1 MRAQLLASA
10 SHRELYYALQVGL
23 EIDISL
29 HTYRVAACTDLLALM
44 YQVYDDKARGGESST
59 GVNLKKLRL
68 TLYDYTIWSRQG
80 RLWHQMWTSELC
92 ASSETNKNTFQS

>member
-1 MRAQLLASA
+1 MRAWAQLLASA

-44 YQVYDDKARGGESST
+44 YQVYVDKARGGESST
-59 GVNLKKLRL
+59 GVHLKKLRL
-68 TLYDYTIWSRQG
+68 TLYDLEPPSNQG
-80 RLWHQMWTSELC
+80 ARAPVAPNVDVRAVCVQ
-92 ASSETNKNTFQS
+92 